1 MQKSDQICRQLN
13 IDINKYGNFI
23 VIRIEMYNSVNIVKS
38 LGVNTRTLLM
48 LVVQGLFFFDCS
60 RTKLLSALGNKAIF
74 FHKLMY
80 ISCPEVEES
89 N

>member
-48 LVVQGLFFFDCS
+48 LVVQGLFFF
-60 RTKLLSALGNKAIF
+60 
-74 FHKLMY
+74 
-80 ISCPEVEES
+80 
-89 N
+89 

>member
-1 MQKSDQICRQLN
+1 MQKSDQICRLLN

-48 LVVQGLFFFDCS
+48 LVVQGLFFL
-60 RTKLLSALGNKAIF
+60 TA
-74 FHKLMY
+74 
-80 ISCPEVEES
+80 VEP
-89 N
+89 NYLVH